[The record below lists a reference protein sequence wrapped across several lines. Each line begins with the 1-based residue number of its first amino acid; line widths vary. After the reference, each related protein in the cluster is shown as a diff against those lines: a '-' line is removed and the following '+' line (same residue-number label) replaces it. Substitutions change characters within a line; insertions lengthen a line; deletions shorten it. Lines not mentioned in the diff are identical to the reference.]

1 MQWDPKQYVRYADE
15 RGRPFGDLV
24 TRVGAHAPRRVVDV
38 GCGPGQLTA
47 TLAQRW
53 PDATVEG
60 IDSSA
65 QMIESAGA
73 LATTRLSFRVADAS
87 RWQPPVDA
95 DVIVSNATLQWVPDH
110 RSIVGKWAQGLPAG
124 GWLALQVPG
133 NFTSPSHTLMRALAE
148 SDRWRARLAGVL
160 RHHDSVGE
168 PAEYAQL
175 LVDAGLSADVW
186 ETTYF
191 HVLPGADPVLQWVR
205 GTGLRPVMAALDPDD
220 FAAFETDYAAALRAA
235 YPRTEHGTIFAFRRI
250 FAVGVRS

>member
-1 MQWDPKQYVRYADE
+1 
-15 RGRPFGDLV
+15 
-24 TRVGAHAPRRVVDV
+24 
-38 GCGPGQLTA
+38 
-47 TLAQRW
+47 
-53 PDATVEG
+53 
-60 IDSSA
+60 
-65 QMIESAGA
+65 
-73 LATTRLSFRVADAS
+73 
-87 RWQPPVDA
+87 
-95 DVIVSNATLQWVPDH
+95 
-110 RSIVGKWAQGLPAG
+110 
-124 GWLALQVPG
+124 
-133 NFTSPSHTLMRALAE
+133 MRALAE

-220 FAAFETDYAAALRAA
+220 FAAFETDYAAELRAA